1 MPFPPLCSK
10 GNPDV
15 TGAQKRV
22 LLVQPSL
29 QPPGGGNGVAAWML
43 EALKRDHNVSLL
55 SWHAPDLNAVNRFF
69 GTSLLS
75 SDFRL
80 IVPSHLARA
89 AARCSPTPLDLLKSN
104 HLARLGRRLAPDH
117 DVVMSANNESDLGG
131 NGIQYIHF
139 PSLHP
144 TRPEIDLRWYHP
156 RLAVSAYRR
165 YAQRL
170 TGFSNER
177 MRSNLT
183 LVNSEW
189 TGNLVRR
196 LHGIEPRTVRPP
208 VPGKFPAVPWRER
221 EDGFVCIG
229 RISPEKRIELIIEI
243 LAEVRS
249 RGRPVH
255 LHVVGTFGDRAYA
268 RRIRRLIAE
277 HHSWVFLEE
286 NLARDELAR
295 LVAQHRY
302 GIHAMTEEHFGMA
315 VAEMV
320 RGGCIVFAPNGGG
333 QVEIV
338 ANHRL
343 LYDDTADAVA
353 KVGAVLS
360 DLDTQAELRADLT
373 TKAAT
378 LSAERFVREIQE
390 IVRGF

>member
-1 MPFPPLCSK
+1 M
-10 GNPDV
+10 
-15 TGAQKRV
+15 TRAKRRI
-22 LLVQPSL
+22 LLVQPSI
-29 QPPGGGNGVAAWML
+29 QPPGGGNGVAAWIL
-43 EALKRDHNVSLL
+43 EALRRDYRVSLL

-69 GTSLLS
+69 GTSLQA

-80 IVPSHLARA
+80 VVPVRLARVA
-89 AARCSPTPLDLLKSN
+89 ASCSPTPLALLKSN
-104 HLARLGRRLAPDH
+104 YLLRLCRQLAPGH
-117 DVVMSANNESDLGG
+117 DIVMTANNESDLGG

-144 TRPEIDLRWYHP
+144 IRPETDLRWYH
-156 RLAVSAYRR
+156 RSQLAVAAYRR
-165 YAQRL
+165 YAQQL
-170 TGFSNER
+170 AGFSYER
-177 MRSNLT
+177 MRRNLT
-183 LVNSEW
+183 LVNSDW

-243 LAEVRS
+243 LVQVRS
-249 RGRPVH
+249 SGRPVH
-255 LHVVGTFGDRAYA
+255 LHLVGTFDDRAYA

-277 HHSWVFLEE
+277 HRSWVLLEE

-302 GIHAMTEEHFGMA
+302 GIHAMAVEHFGMA

-333 QVEIV
+333 QVEIIT
-338 ANHRL
+338 NDRL
-343 LYDDTADAVA
+343 LYENTTEAVA
-353 KVGAVLS
+353 KISAVLS
-360 DLDTQAELRADLT
+360 NPDIEAELRADLA
-373 TKAAT
+373 TKADS
-378 LSAERFVREIQE
+378 LSAERFVGEIQE
-390 IVRGF
+390 LVRRF